1 MPTALTVAAGVGST
15 AFTEGSLGGVFTAE
29 AVTKL
34 LRQSGCKYLRI
45 YHGRDAQG
53 NASMVLV
60 GVDADFRDM
69 TAGVMLNDHYRCPP
83 WCPPEE
89 TSVLRE

>member
-1 MPTALTVAAGVGST
+1 MAAGVGPSV
-15 AFTEGSLGGVFTAE
+15 FSEGSLGGVFTAE
-29 AVTKL
+29 AIRKVL
-34 LRQSGCKYLRI
+34 AQGGCQYLRI